1 MSAAWD
7 QGRVPTCLRHVLI
20 NVLRTLRNTV
30 SVLVGNSFVFAQ
42 ILKQNNN
49 RLENRTQLVTM
60 CHMGPKVFINCAGF
74 IKIDTAS
81 LGDRLVSR
89 KDLRFIT
96 FATVI

>member
-1 MSAAWD
+1 MSVAWD
-7 QGRVPTCLRHVLI
+7 QGRVPTCLRHLLI
-20 NVLRTLRNTV
+20 NVLHTLRNTV
-30 SVLVGNSFVFAQ
+30 SVLVSNSFVFAQ

-81 LGDRLVSR
+81 LGDRLVA
-89 KDLRFIT
+89 KILIT
-96 FATVI
+96 FAAVI

>member
-1 MSAAWD
+1 MSVAWD
-7 QGRVPTCLRHVLI
+7 RGRVPTCLRQILLD
-20 NVLRTLRNTV
+20 VLRALRNTV
-30 SVLVGNSFVFAQ
+30 SVLVSNSFVFAQ

-89 KDLRFIT
+89 EDLRHT
-96 FATVI
+96 